1 MSEASKTDQN
11 LKTAFTG
18 EAKACLRL
26 LAYAEKAEQEGYAQM
41 AHLFRAISAGERV
54 HALKNMRLLR
64 EVESTEQNLKKSFD
78 REITVSENYYPGF
91 IQTAD
96 EEGLAEGRHGRLV
109 ALLVGR
115 DGLQPGA
122 RCRGLPRQA
131 VQERHRA
138 HARGAPDP
146 LPCVYGLRLRGR
158 RRAAGKLPGLRGP
171 PREVRAGRLVR
182 SSPTPL

>member
-26 LAYAEKAEQEGYAQM
+26 LAYAEKAEQEGYDQM

-54 HALKNMRLLR
+54 HALKNMRLLS

-96 EEGLAEGRHGRLV
+96 EEGNQPAVTAFSQARDAEAFHAKLYKNAIEHMLEERQTRYHVCTVCGYV
-109 ALLVGR
+109 V
-115 DGLQPGA
+115 DGEPPENCPVCEA
-122 RCRGLPRQA
+122 
-131 VQERHRA
+131 
-138 HARGAPDP
+138 
-146 LPCVYGLRLRGR
+146 
-158 RRAAGKLPGLRGP
+158 
-171 PREVRAGRLVR
+171 PREKFEQVD
-182 SSPTPL
+182 